1 MRVDPTIRN
10 LPGSVQT
17 IGKSQ
22 ASGKDSFAD
31 QLKTKISEV
40 NQVQNQ
46 ADKAMAES
54 AVKGATNIHETM
66 IHLEEAD
73 ISLRLMTKV
82 RNKALDAYHEI
93 MRMQF

>member
-17 IGKSQ
+17 IGKTQ
-22 ASGKDSFAD
+22 APGKDSFAD

-66 IHLEEAD
+66 IRLEEAD
-73 ISLRLMTKV
+73 MSLRLMTKV